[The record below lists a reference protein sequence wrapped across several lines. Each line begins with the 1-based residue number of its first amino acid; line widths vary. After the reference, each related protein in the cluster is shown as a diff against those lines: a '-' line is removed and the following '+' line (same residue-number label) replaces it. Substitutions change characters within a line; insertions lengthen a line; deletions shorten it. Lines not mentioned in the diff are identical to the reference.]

1 MKKFLS
7 NKSII
12 ITILMITLFISF
24 LFLFKVN
31 VHAAIKLDLDFTD
44 LHSKTLATSVDFDK
58 PTITIF
64 THGLN
69 GKVNHWSNNFG
80 RNENGE
86 YGGDEIDIHYDI
98 DSIIEKIRNTSPIGI
113 RLYEASINGQ
123 RTVYNEY
130 TLKTNST
137 EYVKTERY
145 KIIDFFQ
152 HSLIIVDLSGD
163 EDYSQE
169 EVYENLHFM
178 IDSISQEYLNWC
190 GSLPRLNLI
199 GHSRGGLINM
209 DYAINHPKNVA
220 SLVSIGTP
228 YNGSTYDNGIVE
240 LLGVDEFNTVG
251 GKCITGECG
260 HDYYFCNL
268 ETRKNTWNTVRSQNN
283 HIKFHAISGTF
294 DITYLNKLIFKPPY
308 LEDWVEDNA
317 ATAIR
322 AGAVVSF
329 VVGFPYYSLTLGTTT
344 YMLLPGDIAVD
355 TDSQQAKGY
364 HGVKVYNKEFTD
376 SNCDFD
382 KRASANVPMP
392 IPHILEPYDSDIH
405 NYILNNVE
413 FGTPF
418 ETSYIGNNEISID
431 GLNITYPNLK
441 IPLFIN
447 GKKVTQIGESAFE
460 NRQDLINVTI
470 GGIIE
475 NIGKKAFYGSGLWN
489 ITFESGSRL
498 QTIGESAFED
508 CEMLGWVKGVELPA
522 SLENIGSR
530 AFYSCN
536 KLTKV
541 VFANKSKL
549 RSIGKNA
556 FYNCAELAEVYIPSN
571 TTLIDDFAFFNCT
584 NLRKIY
590 FENESKL
597 INIGEK
603 AFSYCTGLNKIEIP
617 ANVKELK
624 FGVFYGCSALTDV
637 TFEENSNLTTIDAM
651 AFYGCSRLNYKN
663 EAPFEI
669 PSKVTFIGDHAF
681 SGCTSLRSITVPYML
696 NHLGNYAFANCTKL
710 NVISIFSNLSFIGE
724 GVFSGWASNQTIHM
738 VGIESALSGWSNL
751 WRSECNA
758 EIIWD
763 ADEIV
768 TELFTYKFLDNETAY
783 EVSLSYNVYQDD
795 LPPILR
801 IPSSYG
807 GVPVKRIADNAFAF
821 HSYIYNVEIPD
832 SIVTIGYKAFYLCY
846 DLEHITFTSA
856 SQLQNIKD
864 YAFNGTKIEEIMIP
878 ESVISIGNNVFT
890 DCVKLETIGV
900 ESSNNNF
907 SCVDGILYNKAKTDI
922 IACPIM
928 YTGNLVIPNT
938 VTTIRDSAFASC
950 NKLTAVHLH
959 DNIDYIGEFAF
970 YKCSALTE
978 IVIPVGVNIIG
989 YGAFFRCSTLT
1000 SINVAN
1006 ANIAYS
1012 SYNGVLFNKDKSVLI
1027 YCPEAKSGNF
1037 TIPESVTRI
1046 DERAFDS
1053 CILISSITIPS
1064 NVKVIADYAFT
1075 DCYGL
1080 NDIIFE
1086 GDFEILSIGEFAFSG
1101 CSNLSSISLPY
1112 GLHSIGKYVFNKC
1125 YNLTNVYL
1133 PEGIA
1138 VIGDGA
1144 FNDCINLESMIIP
1157 DSIINLGVYIFE
1169 NCWDMTEVKLPSGI
1183 TFIPEGMFYHCSG
1196 FTEFELPTTVTWI
1209 DSYAFSGCVNL
1220 SDITLSDSVSKIG
1233 NYAFKDC
1240 TALTTLDIP
1249 NQFINVDDNVFEGS
1263 GITNIVRLRHIFT
1276 EGILEASNTFRIN
1289 LVFDNDPVGL
1299 TVDNITINGSS
1310 TGKLSGSGTE
1320 RVLELYNV
1328 TRQTLAVKV
1337 FGLPDAVII
1346 NGVKNA
1352 YIQSM
1357 SNVEYADI
1365 CILLPYRGDYYADIL
1380 YALEEKLI
1388 LDGNNLCVLNAEGN
1402 ENEQRLQL
1410 QNLIDLNKDTI
1421 ILWEVFPGALND
1433 LISEARQREIKVLMF
1448 SWMEIETEAD
1458 CLVMYDYYLA
1468 GYEMGYY
1475 LYEYGYESESNRIEL
1490 FAADY
1495 DLNYTGFQSFLMGL
1509 NQAISENSN
1518 ELEVIIHTLEDDGE
1532 IFQEC
1537 YQIIVTHGIPC
1548 AVISFNDKFTEE
1560 IVTCF
1565 SSYLSNIMIF
1575 ALTEDTNTLK
1585 LVEFGQINAV
1595 WYLGCE
1601 HIAETIMQFHRG
1613 DIEDDIYYLPFVKVD
1628 NVNMS
1633 DFVE

>member
-1 MKKFLS
+1 MKKNILFVINLVLFVVTLVCMLFLFDKNISNVFAMESIEVNTEEGLTGNNENIVYNTVSENDRSNKEGVILGNERTLDFQDLTDVKYIDNAHYFLLNPLHGDNNKYDNIAGTCTTVATQMLMGYHNYFSDRRIIPDEANGKKFLDG
-7 NKSII
+7 N
-12 ITILMITLFISF
+12 
-24 LFLFKVN
+24 
-31 VHAAIKLDLDFTD
+31 
-44 LHSKTLATSVDFDK
+44 
-58 PTITIF
+58 
-64 THGLN
+64 
-69 GKVNHWSNNFG
+69 
-80 RNENGE
+80 
-86 YGGDEIDIHYDI
+86 Y
-98 DSIIEKIRNTSPIGI
+98 
-113 RLYEASINGQ
+113 
-123 RTVYNEY
+123 
-130 TLKTNST
+130 
-137 EYVKTERY
+137 
-145 KIIDFFQ
+145 
-152 HSLIIVDLSGD
+152 
-163 EDYSQE
+163 
-169 EVYENLHFM
+169 
-178 IDSISQEYLNWC
+178 
-190 GSLPRLNLI
+190 
-199 GHSRGGLINM
+199 
-209 DYAINHPKNVA
+209 
-220 SLVSIGTP
+220 
-228 YNGSTYDNGIVE
+228 
-240 LLGVDEFNTVG
+240 
-251 GKCITGECG
+251 
-260 HDYYFCNL
+260 
-268 ETRKNTWNTVRSQNN
+268 
-283 HIKFHAISGTF
+283 
-294 DITYLNKLIFKPPY
+294 
-308 LEDWVEDNA
+308 
-317 ATAIR
+317 
-322 AGAVVSF
+322 
-329 VVGFPYYSLTLGTTT
+329 
-344 YMLLPGDIAVD
+344 GDIAYHPAFERNFVSSLGCKYIGTSDGFYQELFDLTPISEWPAIGQAAPFVVNGAKKFIEKYTPESARDNISISWNLFSKSIAQSEIDAGRPIILIYQPIMTGADSFHVVVAYGYGKLDGVDGFLVHYGWGDKRIQVWVPASWFGFQITMEVNHVHKFENEKIYKDAYVSKNCSICGLDTVD
-355 TDSQQAKGY
+355 TLYDFSNGTINGLKYPLMGSINIPTTLNIYSTNTASFSIDT
-364 HGVKVYNKEFTD
+364 VNKIGANAFNYCTGINQISIPSSIVTIENKAFT
-376 SNCDFD
+376 
-382 KRASANVPMP
+382 
-392 IPHILEPYDSDIH
+392 HSDI
-405 NYILNNVE
+405 
-413 FGTPF
+413 
-418 ETSYIGNNEISID
+418 SI
-431 GLNITYPNLK
+431 
-441 IPLFIN
+441 
-447 GKKVTQIGESAFE
+447 
-460 NRQDLINVTI
+460 
-470 GGIIE
+470 
-475 NIGKKAFYGSGLWN
+475 

-498 QTIGESAFED
+498 QTIGESAFEN
-508 CEMLGWVKGVELPA
+508 CEMLGWVKGIELPA

-536 KLTKV
+536 KLAKV

-549 RSIGKNA
+549 TSIGKNA
-556 FYNCAELAEVYIPSN
+556 FYNCAELAEVYIPAN
-571 TTLIDDFAFFNCT
+571 TTVIDDYAFYNCT

-590 FENESKL
+590 FEKESKL
-597 INIGEK
+597 ISIGEK
-603 AFSYCTGLNKIEIP
+603 VFSHCTGLNKIEIP
-617 ANVKELK
+617 ASVKELK
-624 FGVFYGCSALTDV
+624 FGAFYGCSALTDV
-637 TFEENSNLTTIDAM
+637 TFEENSNLMTINSM
-651 AFYGCSRLNYKN
+651 AFYGCSSLNYNK
-663 EAPFEI
+663 EVPLEI
-669 PSKVTFIGDHAF
+669 PSKVTFIGDYAF

-724 GVFSGWASNQTIHM
+724 GVFSGWTSNQTIHM

-751 WRSECNA
+751 WHSECHA

-783 EVSLSYNVYQDD
+783 EVSLSYNVFQDD

-846 DLEHITFTSA
+846 DLENITFTSG

-864 YAFNGTKIEEIMIP
+864 YAFSGTKIEEITIP
-878 ESVISIGNNVFT
+878 VSVISVGNNVFT
-890 DCVKLETIGV
+890 DCVKLETISV

-950 NKLTAVHLH
+950 IKLTSIYLH
-959 DNIDYIGEFAF
+959 DNIDYIGEYAF

-989 YGAFFRCSTLT
+989 YGAFFRCSALT
-1000 SINVAN
+1000 TINVAN

-1037 TIPESVTRI
+1037 IIPESVTRI

-1125 YNLTNVYL
+1125 YNLKNVYL

-1157 DSIINLGVYIFE
+1157 DSVINLGVYIFE

-1196 FTEFELPTTVTWI
+1196 FTEFELPTTVTSI
-1209 DSYAFSGCVNL
+1209 GSYAFSGCANL
-1220 SDITLSDSVSKIG
+1220 SDITLSDSVSIIG

-1249 NQFINVDDNVFEGS
+1249 NKFINVDDNVFEGS
-1263 GITNIVRLRHIFT
+1263 GITNIVRLRYIFT
-1276 EGILEASNTFRIN
+1276 EGILEVSNTFRIR

-1299 TVDNITINGSS
+1299 TVNNITINGSS

-1320 RVLELYNV
+1320 RILELYNV
-1328 TRQTLAVKV
+1328 TQQTLAVKV

-1357 SNVEYADI
+1357 SNVEYADV
-1365 CILLPYRGDYYADIL
+1365 CVLLPYRGDYYADIL

-1388 LDGNNLCVLNAEGN
+1388 LDERNLCVLNAEGN
-1402 ENEQRLQL
+1402 EYMQRDQL
-1410 QNLIDLNKDTI
+1410 QTLIDLNKDTI

-1433 LISEARQREIKVLMF
+1433 LISEARQRGIRVLVF

-1475 LYEYGYESESNRIEL
+1475 LYEHGYESESNRIEL
-1490 FAADY
+1490 FAANY
-1495 DLNYTGFQSFLMGL
+1495 DLYYTGFQSFLMGL

-1518 ELEVIIHTLEDDGE
+1518 ELEVVIHTLEDDGE

-1560 IVTCF
+1560 VIACF
-1565 SSYLSNIMIF
+1565 RSYSSNITIF
-1575 ALTEDTNTLK
+1575 ALTEDTNNLK
-1585 LVEFGQINAV
+1585 LVEFGQINAA

-1601 HIAETIMQFHRG
+1601 HIAETIMQFRRG